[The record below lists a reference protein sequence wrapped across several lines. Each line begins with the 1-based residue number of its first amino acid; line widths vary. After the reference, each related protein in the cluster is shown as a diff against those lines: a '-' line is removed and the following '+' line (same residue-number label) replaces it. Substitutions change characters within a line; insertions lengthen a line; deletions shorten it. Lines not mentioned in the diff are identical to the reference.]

1 LNSKVK
7 EVTTVF
13 AHWCPHCDPPA
24 LDATARIGKELEVPM
39 KLLDIDIPEQENE
52 ADDIVKKYGD
62 WIEDYLIPQVFLEF
76 ADGTTRHIFT
86 GNPGGVS
93 LTVEG
98 FSNLFK
104 SDWFKNLKQE
114 GN

>member
-1 LNSKVK
+1 MNSKVK
-7 EVTTVF
+7 RVTTVF
-13 AHWCPHCDPPA
+13 AHWCRHCDPPA
-24 LDATARIGKELEVPM
+24 LEATERIGKELEVPI

-76 ADGTTRHIFT
+76 ADGSTRHIFT

-93 LTVEG
+93 LTEEG
-98 FSNLFK
+98 FSNLLK
-104 SDWFKNLKQE
+104 SDWFKELKQAE
-114 GN
+114 K